1 MMPIKSTDV
10 DFTKVKIKEEPKSET
25 ELRKQALSQIL
36 KDSRL
41 VIRVTSRV
49 LFGIVFIYGIV
60 SILQDVNLI

>member
-1 MMPIKSTDV
+1 MPIKSTDV

-41 VIRVTSRV
+41 AIRVTGRV
-49 LFGIVFIYGIV
+49 LFGTVFVYGIV

>member
-1 MMPIKSTDV
+1 MMPIKSADV
-10 DFTKVKIKEEPKSET
+10 DFTKVTIQEEPKAET

-41 VIRVTSRV
+41 AIRVTGRV
-49 LFGIVFIYGIV
+49 LFAIVFIYGVI

>member
-41 VIRVTSRV
+41 AIRVTGRV
-49 LFGIVFIYGIV
+49 LFGIVFVYGIV

>member
-1 MMPIKSTDV
+1 MPIKSTDV

-41 VIRVTSRV
+41 VIRVTGRV
-49 LFGIVFIYGIV
+49 LFAIVFIYGIV

>member
-1 MMPIKSTDV
+1 MPIKSTDV

-41 VIRVTSRV
+41 AIRISGRV
-49 LFGIVFIYGIV
+49 LFVIVFLYGVV

>member
-1 MMPIKSTDV
+1 MPIKGADL
-10 DFTKVKIKEEPKSET
+10 DFSKVKLKEEPKSET

-41 VIRVTSRV
+41 AIRVTGRV
-49 LFGIVFIYGIV
+49 LFAIVFIYGVI

>member
-1 MMPIKSTDV
+1 MPIKGTDV
-10 DFTKVKIKEEPKSET
+10 DFRKVKIKAEPKSET

-41 VIRVTSRV
+41 VIRVTGRFI
-49 LFGIVFIYGIV
+49 FGIVFIYGVI

>member
-1 MMPIKSTDV
+1 MPIKSTDV

-41 VIRVTSRV
+41 AIRVSGRV
-49 LFGIVFIYGIV
+49 LFVIVFLYGVV

>member
-1 MMPIKSTDV
+1 MMPLKSTDG
-10 DFTKVKIKEEPKSET
+10 DFTKVKIKEEPKSES

-41 VIRVTSRV
+41 AIRVTGRV
-49 LFGIVFIYGIV
+49 LFGIVFVYGIV

>member
-1 MMPIKSTDV
+1 MPIKSTDV

-41 VIRVTSRV
+41 AIRVSGRV
-49 LFGIVFIYGIV
+49 LFVIVFLYGIV

>member
-1 MMPIKSTDV
+1 MPIKSTDV
-10 DFTKVKIKEEPKSET
+10 DFTKVKIKEQPKSEA

-41 VIRVTSRV
+41 VITVTGRVILGV
-49 LFGIVFIYGIV
+49 VFIYGVI